1 MPLVGKLMGAKIF
14 IYYQDHNPPHVHVV
28 QSEHAAEVSI
38 ETQEVIEGRIPLKL
52 KKQAINW
59 IRDHAEELM
68 DRWNLAKSGT
78 EFEPIDEEYDDD
90 AFYR

>member
-1 MPLVGKLMGAKIF
+1 MPLVGRLMGAKIY
-14 IYYQDHNPPHVHVV
+14 IYYQDHNPPHVHIV

-52 KKQAINW
+52 RKQAVNW
-59 IRDHAEELM
+59 IRDHAKELM
-68 DRWNLAKSGT
+68 DRWLLAKAGT
-78 EFEPIDEEYDDD
+78 EFEPIDEEWTDD

>member
-14 IYYQDHNPPHVHVV
+14 IYYWDHNPPHVHVV

-68 DRWNLAKSGT
+68 ARWNPAKMGT
-78 EFEPIDEEYDDD
+78 EFEPIDEECVDDV
-90 AFYR
+90 FYH

>member
-1 MPLVGKLMGAKIF
+1 MPLVGTLMGAKIF
-14 IYYQDHNPPHVHVV
+14 IYYGDDNPPHVHVV
-28 QSEHAAEVSI
+28 HSEHAAEVAI

-52 KKQAINW
+52 KKQALNW

-68 DRWNLAKSGT
+68 GRWNLAKAGT
-78 EFEPIDEEYDDD
+78 EFEPIDDEYDDD